1 MNVELRYFD
10 DCPNWKVADAHL
22 RSLATE
28 LGFRMSRRLVESP
41 DEAEALEFRGSPS
54 VIVDG
59 QDPFAA
65 GDEPVG
71 LSCRI
76 YQTPEGPAGS
86 PTIDQ
91 LRALLSS

>member
-10 DCPNWKVADAHL
+10 GCPNWKVADAHL

-28 LGFRMSRRLVESP
+28 LGFHMSRRLVESP

>member
-1 MNVELRYFD
+1 MKVELRYFD
-10 DCPNWKVADAHL
+10 DCPSWKVTDAHL
-22 RSLATE
+22 QSLVAE
-28 LGFRMSRRLVESP
+28 LRFHLSRRLVESP
-41 DEAEALEFRGSPS
+41 DEAESLEFRGSPS

-59 QDPFAA
+59 HDPFAA

-76 YQTPEGPAGS
+76 YQTSDGPGGS

-91 LRALLSS
+91 LRAVLTS